1 MLSDLEVLNLN
12 FNSISGTLS
21 SSLGLLKNLIKVT
34 ESKRA
39 LALTNVVNPVEQQ
52 KINAEFKA
60 SSAELQRDIEKVED
74 TKIVLDRVSEA
85 LPPSSDEHEA
95 VFIQHEK
102 AKTDLREAVTTIN
115 KASIQNYLAH
125 AHEASS
131 EAYAVLKQL

>member
-1 MLSDLEVLNLN
+1 MCLTTQAVDIYPIGMSNKEV
-12 FNSISGTLS
+12 I
-21 SSLGLLKNLIKVT
+21 
-34 ESKRA
+34 R
-39 LALTNVVNPVEQQ
+39 
-52 KINAEFKA
+52 KA
-60 SSAELQRDIEKVED
+60 FDTVCIAMVELQNAKEQLVELHYKVEKVED